1 MDEEV
6 YTVED
11 IFERDT
17 PLTENL
23 FNNSDGLTLSPITML
38 RRYMAKKEL
47 QKQNEKIEDDMEMD
61 EESMGYMNGGGIGSM
76 MQPRQNYAI
85 GGDIE
90 NIINSAYPQGNFL
103 NIKDNSPT
111 QKDYNINVTKDLVEN
126 LPGGILR
133 DILAPAAAATL
144 SVPYDTIQGIG
155 RAVDKSDVD
164 RSPYGG
170 IVDDMEIPRGPSLSD
185 LGQAINAE
193 NPLSSMIGRTIGASG
208 PLAERLSGMNF
219 GMSEAA
225 ASEIDINDLTN
236 RNNGNFLISAA
247 NALPNQTGTIN
258 SEPSIT
264 NRGVR
269 TMEGSL
275 IDGDDLTSRYGVQ
288 KDFPT
293 SQSLPSS
300 AGIIAALGST
310 GSNQLEGYQD
320 MIMNPEGFPNALQ
333 NLERFQDNR
342 FEDLDF
348 QRGYDFKDA
357 PNKTNTLVDQYQN
370 RSYLN
375 NPYTGIIDKNIMSR
389 GNPDASLMN
398 KTKNKFGE
406 LFTGAKEGIMNTGQ
420 RFKEG
425 ASKVPS
431 LFVQAAN
438 YRNPL
443 NPKAANYNPNLVG
456 QLNALD
462 GMTGTVTRG
471 QKDKEGNYKTIGG
484 SMLTNN
490 PNTGSLQYGPGSV
503 LRGKNAISGFGT
515 NDYGDQL
522 DEYIDK
528 MKERAIKKDLSQFQ
542 TNKLADAVAERKREN
557 DRQAAVDAAKA
568 AEIRASAPAFNPNT
582 TSGGRGSYRSDRDN
596 SSDGGYGGSSKRS
609 ADNRSSDLGFSD
621 IRLKDNIK
629 LVGKSPSDINI
640 YNFTYLNNPTVYQ
653 GVMAQ
658 EVPWASVKH
667 DNGYLMV
674 DYNKVDVD
682 FKRQ

>member
-522 DEYIDK
+522 DKYIDK